1 MSQQFVFPEKESL
14 VLLLQKLVTLP
25 LRKDSFFYH
34 VIDDDLSFAGQFA
47 TMLGL

>member
-14 VLLLQKLVTLP
+14 VLLLQNFVTLP

-34 VIDDDLSFAGQFA
+34 VIDDDLSFAGQFIA
-47 TMLGL
+47 MLGL